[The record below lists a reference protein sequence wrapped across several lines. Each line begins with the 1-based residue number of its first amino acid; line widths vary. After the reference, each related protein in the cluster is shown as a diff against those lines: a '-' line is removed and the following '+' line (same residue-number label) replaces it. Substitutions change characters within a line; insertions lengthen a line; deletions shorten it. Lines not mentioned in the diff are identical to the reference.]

1 MAKLSAGKLDK
12 LVILPL
18 GKDDIHF
25 SMSKPCF
32 FKNSCA
38 FKISSWQRGS
48 DGLNRKDSLS
58 LPPHLPIPKL
68 LEPVLWPNS
77 QAGLLAAQLS

>member
-25 SMSKPCF
+25 STSKTL
-32 FKNSCA
+32 KKILGA
-38 FKISSWQRGS
+38 FKISSCT
-48 DGLNRKDSLS
+48 
-58 LPPHLPIPKL
+58 
-68 LEPVLWPNS
+68 V
-77 QAGLLAAQLS
+77 AQIA

>member
-32 FKNSCA
+32 LKF
-38 FKISSWQRGS
+38 
-48 DGLNRKDSLS
+48 LV
-58 LPPHLPIPKL
+58 HLKY
-68 LEPVLWPNS
+68 
-77 QAGLLAAQLS
+77 QAGRVDQIA

>member
-25 SMSKPCF
+25 STSKTCF
-32 FKNSCA
+32 LKF
-38 FKISSWQRGS
+38 
-48 DGLNRKDSLS
+48 LV
-58 LPPHLPIPKL
+58 HLKY
-68 LEPVLWPNS
+68 
-77 QAGLLAAQLS
+77 QAGRVAQVA